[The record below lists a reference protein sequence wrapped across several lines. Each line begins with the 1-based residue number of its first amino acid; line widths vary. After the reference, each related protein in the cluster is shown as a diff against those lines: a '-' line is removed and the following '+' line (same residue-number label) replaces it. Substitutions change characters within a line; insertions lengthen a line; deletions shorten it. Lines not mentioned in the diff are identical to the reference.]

1 MQRLL
6 LHFCGIGANTPQ
18 ISASDNI
25 PCIRD
30 AKQAHLKPKSCWWYS
45 EQLEFVVFELCYK
58 GEIVVDATRF
68 DPNLCNFGIENLT
81 QTTSNPKFPLD
92 TSSVFF

>member
-30 AKQAHLKPKSCWWYS
+30 AKQAHLEPKSCWWYS

-92 TSSVFF
+92 TGCN